1 MSNHIRYQFGKE
13 SRLKS
18 RKEIQRVF
26 SAGQSIFSP
35 SLKAVWI
42 HNNPFHQLQAGISVS
57 SRNFKKAVDRNR
69 VKRLIRESY
78 RLQKHGLEEKL
89 IQHQLSVSIFF
100 IYVGK
105 ELPTQ
110 QQMHEAVL
118 TIINKLINRF
128 DEKNKTTS

>member
-1 MSNHIRYQFGKE
+1 M
-13 SRLKS
+13 
-18 RKEIQRVF
+18 
-26 SAGQSIFSP
+26 
-35 SLKAVWI
+35 
-42 HNNPFHQLQAGISVS
+42 S

-78 RLQKHGLEEKL
+78 RLQKHRLEEQL
-89 IQHQLSVSIFF
+89 IQNQLSISIFF

-118 TIINKLINRF
+118 SIINKLINRF
-128 DEKNKTTS
+128 DEKNKAIS